1 MKKQMMM
8 YMIFLCSSSMSPSLY
23 CAMQQS
29 PMEGMERCAKLNPDE
44 HQFAFGLSK
53 ENKKLFCEKFTPVQ
67 RAAAM
72 QLTSQPDPTGALLS
86 PDDAV
91 VRVAMANQLI
101 PNSSSQSACPKK
113 Q

>member
-1 MKKQMMM
+1 MD
-8 YMIFLCSSSMSPSLY
+8 
-23 CAMQQS
+23 
-29 PMEGMERCAKLNPDE
+29 GMEKCSQLNPDE

-53 ENKKLFCEKFTPVQ
+53 ENRKLFCEKFTPVQ

-101 PNSSSQSACPKK
+101 PNPSSPSACPQK
-113 Q
+113 

>member
-1 MKKQMMM
+1 MMLCV
-8 YMIFLCSSSMSPSLY
+8 IFLCSSLMSSSFL
-23 CAMQQS
+23 CAAQSS
-29 PMEGMERCAKLNPDE
+29 PMDGMERCSKLNSDE

-53 ENKKLFCEKFTPVQ
+53 ENRKLFCEKFTPVQ

-101 PNSSSQSACPKK
+101 PNPSSSSPCPQK
-113 Q
+113 